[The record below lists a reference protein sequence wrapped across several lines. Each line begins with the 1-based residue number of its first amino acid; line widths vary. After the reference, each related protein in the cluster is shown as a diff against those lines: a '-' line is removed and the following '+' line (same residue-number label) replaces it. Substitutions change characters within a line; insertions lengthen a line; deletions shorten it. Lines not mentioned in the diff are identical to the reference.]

1 MQCMQVKHLTSG
13 TKCIKQRP
21 SSPSNMVSSLKKSV
35 SSGYGGSQG
44 DSSDNAADVIVQGNN
59 FCSNNSI
66 SICALRINP
75 LYLEDNK
82 YWSHQNISHPH
93 SKCIKQ
99 RPSSPSNMVSSLK
112 KSVSSGYGGS
122 QGDSSNCPND
132 VKLQEDAATILEQN
146 GNYVRSLKIATQ
158 ERNRRRVS
166 RFSSS
171 YMSGSSVAGT
181 LTTIPEGKVDSII
194 PKPIWPKVDLHN
206 DTCDSLVDETM
217 LLYTSSSL
225 THSRGIHL
233 AAGEQSVKDILIDL
247 LNGID
252 ATIQGKGSTAE
263 EMLKRV
269 NEKIL
274 LSIEV
279 LKNCTEE
286 EMRKLCV
293 SLSNSKNVL
302 SVIRAFGNSSSNSTS
317 GNSTQSCPEWS
328 SGREQPVCSETDDI
342 YQIPSASSS
351 SGFSD
356 SFKQLDIN
364 QLPVF
369 VHEDISNVPNGL
381 RNAMIYGTLY
391 RGNYKPSPEKDKW
404 AIKQKKGL
412 LQACND
418 NKPSVW
424 EQYYGVNILPDGM
437 KMAYSSNPTDIP
449 LYDTPKSVEIPIRS
463 PVLVNI
469 NTINKVTLQN
479 KDNYDN
485 KENFTPL
492 DFETLNNLSVES
504 QWTTELGSLALKDLN
519 EKAAVK
525 PKLLPVTEDIVKLK
539 NFAEQ
544 SAEESYELL
553 KSTKSIPAYKTL
565 AETTLVLTILHN
577 RKRVGDIQYLEL
589 NCYSEQINNNTNG
602 TVQTEMATSLTE
614 NEKILTQ
621 HYKRIVSIGK
631 GSRAV
636 TILIPKNAKVLHDDI
651 QSQSNEI
658 EQLAKFMGHYYITT

>member
-1 MQCMQVKHLTSG
+1 
-13 TKCIKQRP
+13 
-21 SSPSNMVSSLKKSV
+21 MVSSLKKSV
-35 SSGYGGSQG
+35 SSGYGGSQ
-44 DSSDNAADVIVQGNN
+44 
-59 FCSNNSI
+59 
-66 SICALRINP
+66 
-75 LYLEDNK
+75 E
-82 YWSHQNISHPH
+82 
-93 SKCIKQ
+93 
-99 RPSSPSNMVSSLK
+99 
-112 KSVSSGYGGS
+112 
-122 QGDSSNCPND
+122 DSSNCPND
-132 VKLQEDAATILEQN
+132 VKLQEDAVAILEQN
-146 GNYVRSLKIATQ
+146 GNYVRSIKIATQ
-158 ERNRRRVS
+158 ERNRRRVN

-194 PKPIWPKVDLHN
+194 PKPIWPKMDLHS
-206 DTCDSLVDETM
+206 DICDSLLDETM
-217 LLYTSSSL
+217 LLYTSSNL
-225 THSRGIHL
+225 VQHRGLHS

-247 LNGID
+247 LTGID

-279 LKNCTEE
+279 LRNCTEE

-328 SGREQPVCSETDDI
+328 SSREQPVCSEADDI

-356 SFKQLDIN
+356 SFKQLDVS

-391 RGNYKPSPEKDKW
+391 RGNYKPTPEKWAEKDKW

-424 EQYYGVNILPDGM
+424 EQYYGVNILPDGT

-449 LYDTPKSVEIPIRS
+449 LY
-463 PVLVNI
+463 
-469 NTINKVTLQN
+469 
-479 KDNYDN
+479 
-485 KENFTPL
+485 
-492 DFETLNNLSVES
+492 
-504 QWTTELGSLALKDLN
+504 
-519 EKAAVK
+519 
-525 PKLLPVTEDIVKLK
+525 
-539 NFAEQ
+539 
-544 SAEESYELL
+544 
-553 KSTKSIPAYKTL
+553 
-565 AETTLVLTILHN
+565 
-577 RKRVGDIQYLEL
+577 
-589 NCYSEQINNNTNG
+589 
-602 TVQTEMATSLTE
+602 
-614 NEKILTQ
+614 
-621 HYKRIVSIGK
+621 VSILF
-631 GSRAV
+631 SS
-636 TILIPKNAKVLHDDI
+636 LHLR
-651 QSQSNEI
+651 Q
-658 EQLAKFMGHYYITT
+658 YV